1 MGGAKA
7 LSLNDIITA
16 IGKKSNGKNNHY
28 FAGCFSFNNAGIVSY
43 NKIHVA
49 GIGYGNDVDFN
60 YYEHHCIFTKEMR
73 CENGKQSDRSIQTLS
88 GKDGT
93 YIQILSNEKNV
104 GG

>member
-73 CENGKQSDRSIQTLS
+73 CEKWETVRQKHQNVIGKRWDLYPNLI
-88 GKDGT
+88 
-93 YIQILSNEKNV
+93 E
-104 GG
+104 